1 MAVPA
6 TWNTSL
12 VLDSILTTSM
22 MNYMRTLFEQVVTN
36 NFLYNRAFRSGRIDT
51 MDGGE
56 AIIVPLMYE
65 LNDTVKF
72 YSAYENLDVRP
83 QDGMTPARFEWK
95 QLAGSVSISRLE
107 ERQNAGKNK
116 ILGLLD
122 AKMEQLRISMSEKL
136 GRIAYADGSEDANKA
151 FLGLDALVETGSGGF
166 STLGGI
172 DSATYTWWQN
182 QALDVSG
189 TGGGNFDATA
199 GKAEGDVIIGQTWM
213 RQMYNSCTR
222 GNQQP
227 TVGLTFVTTFEEYEA
242 SLTQNQRFTDT
253 ETASHGFQ
261 NLRFKNA
268 VCAWDQDY
276 IVGNTGLPTV
286 GEIGRFYFLN
296 ENYIKVILDSG
307 TNFIS
312 TPFIRP
318 HNQDARTS
326 QVLVMGNMV
335 VTNRQRHG
343 VIYGIT

>member
-1 MAVPA
+1 MATPA

-12 VLDSILTTSM
+12 VLDSVLTTSL

-36 NFLYNRAFRSGRIDT
+36 QFLYNRMFRRGRIET

-56 AIIVPLMYE
+56 AIIVPLLYE

-72 YSAYENLDVRP
+72 YSAYQNLDVSP
-83 QDGMTPARFEWK
+83 QDGMAPARYEWK
-95 QLAGSVSISRLE
+95 QLSGSVSISRLE

-116 ILGLLD
+116 ILSLLNS
-122 AKMEQLRISMSEKL
+122 KMEQLQISLSEKL
-136 GRIAYADGSEDANKA
+136 GRIAYADGSEDSNQA
-151 FLGLDALVETGSGGF
+151 FLGLDALVEAGAN

-172 DSATYTWWQN
+172 DSNANIWWRN
-182 QALDVSG
+182 QQLDVSG
-189 TGGGNFDATA
+189 VAGGNFDATT
-199 GKAEGDVIIGQTWM
+199 GSAEGDTIIGQTWM
-213 RQMYNSCTR
+213 RQMYNTSTR

-227 TVGLTFVTTFEEYEA
+227 TVGLTYVQTFEEYEA
-242 SLTQNQRFTDT
+242 SLTANQRFVDT

-268 VCAWDQDY
+268 IVGWDQDY

-286 GEIGRFYFLN
+286 GEVGRFYFLN
-296 ENYIKVILDSG
+296 ENYLKVIFDSG
-307 TNFIS
+307 TNWIH

-318 HNQDARTS
+318 HNQDARTA
-326 QVLVMGNMV
+326 QILIMGNMV

-343 VIYGIT
+343 VIYGIS